1 MAGGMFLA
9 GFSARFAAAA
19 ALAGVSAL
27 VVGTVPAAAGG
38 YDTGESDWDF
48 VFQERAVAFEAGVT
62 HIAPQRRL
70 TGIDGTLGP
79 SVDVDETEA
88 FTLPRASLAVN
99 VADVARCMA
108 SYREPWGGHAN
119 YGTAWTYALAAV
131 EQHFSSRDYGLTCAA
146 SLAAGKGRV
155 SLLGGVSLQEARY
168 RLVRIHGGL
177 PAITDVSDRSLAWRL
192 GLAYE
197 IPDYALRASLVY
209 NAAVG
214 YDMTGTFTIV
224 GPALPVF
231 GEMTLPQSVELKAQ
245 SGVAPG
251 WLAFASVKWT
261 DWSVVQS
268 MPICPVGVPV
278 CTPFDA
284 VSGLSLGFRDTW
296 SVTLGAAHQFSDMFS
311 LAGNLS
317 WNQGASAGFTS
328 QTDVWSAGLTGILTP
343 SENAVFRLGGT
354 VGLLTAGTSSTMV
367 LPGGIPNL
375 LGYTATF
382 GNDLVWTLS
391 GGATIRF

>member
-1 MAGGMFLA
+1 MAVGYDLA
-9 GFSARFAAAA
+9 RIAAI
-19 ALAGVSAL
+19 ALAMGAA
-27 VVGTVPAAAGG
+27 PAFAGG

-48 VFQERAVAFEAGVT
+48 VFQERAVAFEAGVR
-62 HIAPQRRL
+62 HIAPMRRL
-70 TGIDGTLGP
+70 TGITGTFGP
-79 SVDVDETEA
+79 SPDVDETEA

-99 VADVARCMA
+99 VAGMARCMA

-119 YGTAWTYALAAV
+119 YGTAWTYAAAAV

-146 SLAAGKGRV
+146 GFAAGKGRV
-155 SLLGGVSLQEARY
+155 SFLGGVSLQEARY
-168 RLVRIHGGL
+168 RLTQAFGPVM
-177 PAITDVSDRSLAWRL
+177 AATDVSDRSLAWRL

-209 NAAVG
+209 NSAVS
-214 YDMTGTFTIV
+214 YDMTGTFAAF

-231 GEMTLPQSVELKAQ
+231 GHITMPQSVELKAQ

-251 WLAFASVKWT
+251 WLAFAAVKWT

-268 MPICPVGVPV
+268 MPLCPVGVPA
-278 CTPFDA
+278 CTQPFA

-296 SVTLGAAHQFSDMFS
+296 SVTLGAARQFSEMFS

-328 QTDVWSAGLTGILTP
+328 QTDVWSAGLTGVLTP
-343 SENAVFRLGGT
+343 SANAEFRLGGT
-354 VGLLTAGTSSTMV
+354 LGLLTSGTSSTLV
-367 LPGGIPNL
+367 LPGGFPNP
-375 LGYTATF
+375 LGYTASF

>member
-1 MAGGMFLA
+1 MAGRKNSTRM
-9 GFSARFAAAA
+9 SALVAAA
-19 ALAGVSAL
+19 ALVSIGAG
-27 VVGTVPAAAGG
+27 PAVAGG

-62 HIAPQRRL
+62 HIAPQRKL
-70 TGIDGTLGP
+70 TNINGMFGP

-108 SYREPWGGHAN
+108 SYREPWAGHAN
-119 YGTAWTYALAAV
+119 YGTAWTYAAAAV

-155 SLLGGVSLQEARY
+155 SFLGGVSLQEARY
-168 RLVRIHGGL
+168 RLTQAFGPVL
-177 PAITDVSDRSLAWRL
+177 ATADVSDRSLAWRL

-209 NAAVG
+209 NAAVS
-214 YDMTGTFTIV
+214 YDMTGSFTAF
-224 GPALPVF
+224 GPAVPVF
-231 GEMTLPQSVELKAQ
+231 GELTMPQSVELKAQ

-268 MPICPVGVPV
+268 MPLCPVGVPA
-278 CTPFDA
+278 CTQPLA
-284 VSGLSLGFRDTW
+284 VSGLALGFRDTW
-296 SVTLGAAHQFSDMFS
+296 SVTLGAAHQFSELFT

-343 SENAVFRLGGT
+343 SENAVIRLGGT
-354 VGLLTAGTSSTMV
+354 LGMLTSGTSSTMV
-367 LPGGIPNL
+367 LPGGFPNPV
-375 LGYTATF
+375 GYTASF

>member
-1 MAGGMFLA
+1 MAGRGFLSRIVA
-9 GFSARFAAAA
+9 PAMAA
-19 ALAGVSAL
+19 ALASGAGPAL
-27 VVGTVPAAAGG
+27 AGG

-70 TGIDGTLGP
+70 TNINGMLGP
-79 SVDVDETEA
+79 SADVGETEA

-108 SYREPWGGHAN
+108 SYREPWAGHAN
-119 YGTAWTYALAAV
+119 YGTAWTYAPTAV

-146 SLAAGKGRV
+146 SLSAGKGRV
-155 SLLGGVSLQEARY
+155 SLLGGVSLQEVRY
-168 RLVRIHGGL
+168 RLTQAFGPII
-177 PAITDVSDRSLAWRL
+177 AATDVSDRSLAWRL

-209 NAAVG
+209 NSAVS
-214 YDMTGTFTIV
+214 YDMTGTFTTA

-231 GEMTLPQSVELKAQ
+231 GTITMPQSVELKAQ

-251 WLAFASVKWT
+251 WLAFGAVKWT

-268 MPICPVGVPV
+268 MPLCPVGLPA
-278 CTPFDA
+278 CTQPAA
-284 VSGLSLGFRDTW
+284 VSGLALGFRDAW
-296 SVTLGAAHQFSDMFS
+296 SVTLGAAHQFSEMFA

-354 VGLLTAGTSSTMV
+354 VGLLTSGTSSTLV
-367 LPGGIPNL
+367 VPGGFPNPF
-375 LGYTATF
+375 GYTATF
-382 GNDLVWTLS
+382 GNDFVWTLS

>member
-1 MAGGMFLA
+1 MAEGHLLA
-9 GFSARFAAAA
+9 RIANCIAAT
-19 ALAGVSAL
+19 AL
-27 VVGTVPAAAGG
+27 VFCAGPALAGG

-48 VFQERAVAFEAGVT
+48 VFQERAVAFEAGVR
-62 HIAPQRRL
+62 HISPQRKL
-70 TGIDGTLGP
+70 TNITGMLGP
-79 SVDVDETEA
+79 SPDVDETEA
-88 FTLPRASLAVN
+88 FTVPRASLAVN
-99 VADVARCMA
+99 IADLARCMA

-119 YGTAWTYALAAV
+119 YGTAWTYAPAAV

-146 SLAAGKGRV
+146 SLSAGKGRV
-155 SLLGGVSLQEARY
+155 SFLGGVSLQEVHY
-168 RLVRIHGGL
+168 RLTQAFGPVM
-177 PAITDVSDRSLAWRL
+177 AATDVSDKSLAWRL

-197 IPDYALRASLVY
+197 IPDYALRASLIY

-214 YDMTGTFTIV
+214 YDMTGTFAAF

-231 GEMTLPQSVELKAQ
+231 GQITMPQSVELKAQ

-251 WLAFASVKWT
+251 WLAFAAVKWT

-268 MPICPVGVPV
+268 MPICPVGVPA
-278 CTPFDA
+278 CTQPFA

-296 SVTLGAAHQFSDMFS
+296 SVTLGAAHQFSEMFS

-328 QTDVWSAGLTGILTP
+328 QTDVWSAGLTGVLTP
-343 SENAVFRLGGT
+343 SENAEFRLGGAL
-354 VGLLTAGTSSTMV
+354 GMLTSGTSSTMV
-367 LPGGIPNL
+367 LPGGLPNP

>member
-1 MAGGMFLA
+1 MAGRHFR
-9 GFSARFAAAA
+9 ARIVAQAVAA
-19 ALAGVSAL
+19 ALVFGAGPAL
-27 VVGTVPAAAGG
+27 SGG

-62 HIAPQRRL
+62 HIAPQRKL
-70 TGIDGTLGP
+70 TGITGMFGP

-88 FTLPRASLAVN
+88 FTLPRASFAVN

-119 YGTAWTYALAAV
+119 YGTAWTYAAAAV

-155 SLLGGVSLQEARY
+155 SLLGGVSLQEVRY
-168 RLVRIHGGL
+168 RLTQAFGPVT
-177 PAITDVSDRSLAWRL
+177 AATDVSDQSLAWRL

-209 NAAVG
+209 NSAVS
-214 YDMTGTFTIV
+214 YDMTGTFATV

-231 GEMTLPQSVELKAQ
+231 GQITLPQSVELKAQ

-261 DWSVVQS
+261 DWSVVQA
-268 MPICPVGVPV
+268 MPICPVGVPS
-278 CTPFDA
+278 CTPLAA
-284 VSGLSLGFRDTW
+284 VSGLALGFRDTW
-296 SVTLGAAHQFSDMFS
+296 SVTLGAAHQFSEMFA

-343 SENAVFRLGGT
+343 SENAVLRLGGT

-367 LPGGIPNL
+367 LPGGIPNP